1 MPHKVSSK
9 LRIAVLVN
17 TNRKMSVEPSTR
29 QSFITTITAA
39 APEPEV
45 DFYDPIDDQTY
56 PDVEKYDLV
65 ILSGGTA
72 DINAPDPWVLK
83 MLDFVRATVASSN
96 VKLVGICWGHQ
107 AINIALGGK
116 LIMMEEGPELGVTTI
131 NLTTE
136 GSEFFDFA
144 KEKAQV
150 NVHEFHRR
158 ELAES
163 APGFVPLAEHN
174 QIFKSPDNRILT
186 FQGHPEMNAKLAQA
200 ILAEA
205 PAYTKSFSAEQLSAI
220 SERMEM
226 GQDGVAIFERI
237 LRWVDEK

>member
-56 PDVEKYDLV
+56 PDVGKYDLV

-83 MLDFVRATVASSN
+83 MLDFVRTTVASSN

-116 LIMMEEGPELGVTTI
+116 LIVMEEGPEASLCRLKGR
-131 NLTTE
+131 
-136 GSEFFDFA
+136 F
-144 KEKAQV
+144 

-186 FQGHPEMNAKLAQA
+186 FQGHPEMSAKLAQA